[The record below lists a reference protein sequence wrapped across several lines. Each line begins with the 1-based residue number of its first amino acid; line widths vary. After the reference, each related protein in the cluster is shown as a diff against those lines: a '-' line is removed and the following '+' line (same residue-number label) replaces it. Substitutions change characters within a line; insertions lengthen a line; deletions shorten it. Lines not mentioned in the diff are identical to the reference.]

1 MTTSP
6 LVLARADR
14 VVLLDDNR
22 IAADGT
28 HRELLTISAYRH
40 VVERDEEP
48 A

>member
-22 IAADGT
+22 VAAEGN
-28 HRELLTISAYRH
+28 HRDLLNTRAYRS